1 MFRQIQDYLD
11 GYNIAHTITYIHYTF
26 LIPKNIIPILTR
38 SFTRDTNKK
47 IELNNLNQENELVSF
62 RKLLKNLKISVYQVA
77 FSTSNDYLTKMNG
90 FNYIRLYNY
99 CLYENILN
107 LLQNYI
113 NSVSFLALFNWWK
126 EVANLKKKFLL
137 IPTGSKA
144 DVRLSTYLSNLYHSP
159 KVQEDKLFKTT
170 VNQIMS
176 VHKTIQKKSQDYYQT
191 KGLQLI

>member
-1 MFRQIQDYLD
+1 MKSPNTQELTIPIKDLRTSMLQIRQRNGYHIIRRKSFIENFCTEDKNYFKHLLTVLLNQNSSLLLIIRTLFRQIQDYLD

-47 IELNNLNQENELVSF
+47 IELNNLNQETQLVSF

-77 FSTSNDYLTKMNG
+77 FSTSNDYLTKMNR

-113 NSVSFLALFNWWK
+113 NSVSFLAIFNIMR
-126 EVANLKKKFLL
+126 KK
-137 IPTGSKA
+137 
-144 DVRLSTYLSNLYHSP
+144 
-159 KVQEDKLFKTT
+159 
-170 VNQIMS
+170 
-176 VHKTIQKKSQDYYQT
+176 
-191 KGLQLI
+191 